1 MVSLFRHYV
10 PVHIVLQLLLEGILF
25 FCAVVLAL
33 KLNRQGYTV
42 SGLDTVIPA
51 LVFAL
56 LMVCVN
62 SALGLYRRE
71 QNHDFVGLFMR
82 AVAALFV
89 GFVSCYAVFDLFP
102 YGNLFRDALWVTV
115 VYALAGLL
123 FMRRALVLPLSRAL
137 FPRRIL
143 VLGTGAEAQLVERS
157 LAATNQPNLTLVGF
171 YPVTSE
177 AGRVV
182 SAQRVI
188 PAEWSVET
196 AVDRLEIDEII
207 VAVREQRGG
216 VLPLQELL
224 QCRIEGVR
232 ITDLAGFC
240 ERVRGEVP
248 IDSLKASWLIYGDG
262 FKQDWSRNLVKR
274 AFDLIVSLVLLTIAL
289 PVMAITAFAIW
300 LESGRPIIYRQ
311 ERVGQGNQPITVLKF
326 RSMAQDAER
335 DGKAQWA
342 QQNDPRVTRVGKFIR
357 KTRIDEL
364 PQLLNVLR
372 GDMSFVGPRPERPTF
387 VAELTEKIPY
397 YGIRHSVK
405 PGITGWAQ
413 VRVPYTDSVEDTV
426 KKLEN
431 DLYYVKNHSL
441 FLDLLVLFET
451 VRVVLFRDGA
461 R

>member
-143 VLGTGAEAQLVERS
+143 VLGTGADAQLVERS

-196 AVDRLEIDEII
+196 AVERLEIDEII

-311 ERVGQGNQPITVLKF
+311 ERVGQGNQLFTVLKF

-335 DGKAQWA
+335 DGVAQWA
-342 QQNDPRVTRVGKFIR
+342 QKNDPRVTRVGKFIR

-413 VRVPYTDSVEDTV
+413 VRVAYTDSVEDTV

-451 VRVVLFRDGA
+451 VRVVLFGDGA

>member
-143 VLGTGAEAQLVERS
+143 VLGTGAEAQLVELS

-311 ERVGQGNQPITVLKF
+311 ERVGQGNQPFTVLKF

-335 DGKAQWA
+335 DGVAQWA
-342 QQNDPRVTRVGKFIR
+342 QKNDPRVTRVGKFIR

-451 VRVVLFRDGA
+451 VRVVLFGDGA

>member
-1 MVSLFRHYV
+1 
-10 PVHIVLQLLLEGILF
+10 
-25 FCAVVLAL
+25 
-33 KLNRQGYTV
+33 
-42 SGLDTVIPA
+42 
-51 LVFAL
+51 
-56 LMVCVN
+56 MVCVN

-311 ERVGQGNQPITVLKF
+311 ERVGQGNQLFTVLKF

-335 DGKAQWA
+335 DGVAQWA
-342 QQNDPRVTRVGKFIR
+342 QKNDPRVTRVGKFIR

-387 VAELTEKIPY
+387 VAELTQKIPY

-451 VRVVLFRDGA
+451 VRVVLFGDGA